1 MKPLFLL
8 QFACLIFMVVNA
20 LILAFTHL
28 HVRWLNKRYER
39 SRWLIFVAMLG
50 LAIQYLV
57 QMIYGFRATDDGLG
71 AIINILVYTPCFTLI
86 AMGIYNIEATHAN
99 RKKMNL
105 ICGGAYAAILA
116 TFLAGVHFCNG
127 LHIGSWLYVMLALYA
142 GDVVYCIYMI
152 IKEMNKRKNMLE
164 TMAATDILP

>member
-8 QFACLIFMVVNA
+8 QFACLIFMVINA

-50 LAIQYLV
+50 LAIQYLM

-86 AMGIYNIEATHAN
+86 AMG
-99 RKKMNL
+99 MSL
-105 ICGGAYAAILA
+105 IQI
-116 TFLAGVHFCNG
+116 
-127 LHIGSWLYVMLALYA
+127 S
-142 GDVVYCIYMI
+142 
-152 IKEMNKRKNMLE
+152 E
-164 TMAATDILP
+164 TTRH